1 MSRWDDVNARA
12 RGLSTHLL
20 SASELRLLSRT
31 AGLAALAN
39 ELGRRGFPVSAEAI
53 PTPAEVE
60 LAVRRWAA
68 AALGTLA
75 RWAGRRTPALA
86 VIYEDEDRK
95 SLRAIIR
102 GAARGAATEA
112 RLSGLIPTPAL
123 PERALEELARQA
135 SVAAIATLLQVW
147 HNPYGL
153 ALAPLARTAQP
164 DSFAIDLVLDRTFA
178 ARALSAARPAG
189 AELLGFVRE
198 TVDVANATTAIVL
211 SSAGKDLTPK
221 EAFLPGGDRVS
232 IVAFEEAAAAGGP
245 VAAGGRLARTFAP
258 GPLSSAFRDLAA
270 DPDALEDEVLRI
282 RVRALALR
290 VRLAPLG
297 PAPALWFALRLR
309 AQVIDLQRIAWGA
322 ALAAPPADIVAA
334 LVTAG

>member
-20 SASELRLLSRT
+20 SADELQLLSR
-31 AGLAALAN
+31 AADRAALAN
-39 ELGRRGFPVSAEAI
+39 ELGRLGFPVSAEGI
-53 PTPAEVE
+53 PTAAELE

-75 RWAGRRTPALA
+75 RWAGRRTAALA

-95 SLRAIIR
+95 SLRAILRGATR
-102 GAARGAATEA
+102 GAAES
-112 RLSGLIPTPAL
+112 RLSGLTPTPAL
-123 PERALEELARQA
+123 PERALEELARQP
-135 SVAAIATLLQVW
+135 SVTAIATLLQVW
-147 HNPYGL
+147 RNPYGQ

-164 DSFAIDLVLDRTFA
+164 DLFAIDLALDRTFA
-178 ARALSAARPAG
+178 ARALAAARSAG

-198 TVDVANATTAIVL
+198 TVDVANAITAIVL
-211 SSAGKDLTPK
+211 SSAGRDVTPK

-245 VAAGGRLARTFAP
+245 VAAGVRLARAFAP

-309 AQVIDLQRIAWGA
+309 AQVIDLQRIVWGA
-322 ALAAPPADIVAA
+322 ALAAPPAAVAAA
-334 LVTAG
+334 LVTAR